1 MAEKKY
7 DWLEDPFNEEKS
19 KKELEEAK
27 RSQNKG
33 LLVVLIV
40 VIVVMLGLFATCN
53 AAAILVGA

>member
-1 MAEKKY
+1 MADKNY

-40 VIVVMLGLFATCN
+40 VAVVMLGLFATCN
-53 AAAILVGA
+53 AAAVLVGA